1 MTPLEVVAA
10 VLVATGTFFGFVA
23 MVGLLRLPD
32 LYSRLHSASKSDT
45 LGSVLSL
52 AGIAVVLG
60 ISTESM
66 KLVFLL
72 VFLFVTSP
80 TAAHAIARA
89 AKEQEVEP
97 AGAHARLGDGDGERD
112 TEVDVGV
119 GVDADGRGGE
129 L

>member
-1 MTPLEVVAA
+1 MTPLEI
-10 VLVATGTFFGFVA
+10 VATVFVAVGTFFGLVA
-23 MVGLLRLPD
+23 TVGIIRLPD
-32 LYSRLHSASKSDT
+32 LYSRLHAASKSDT

-60 ISTESM
+60 VTTESM

-97 AGAHARLGDGDGERD
+97 VGEGEAPWMSD
-112 TEVDVGV
+112 TEEGDQ
-119 GVDADGRGGE
+119 
-129 L
+129 

>member
-1 MTPLEVVAA
+1 MTPLEIVAA
-10 VLVATGTFFGFVA
+10 AFVAAGTFFGFVA
-23 MVGLLRLPD
+23 MVGILRLPD
-32 LYSRLHSASKSDT
+32 LYARLHAASKSDT

-60 ISTESM
+60 VSTESV

-97 AGAHARLGDGDGERD
+97 VGEHAQLADVDGDGDG
-112 TEVDVGV
+112 
-119 GVDADGRGGE
+119 ADGGE
-129 L
+129 QL

>member
-1 MTPLEVVAA
+1 MTPLEI
-10 VLVATGTFFGFVA
+10 VATAFIAVGTFFGFVA
-23 MVGLLRLPD
+23 TVGIIRLPD
-32 LYSRLHSASKSDT
+32 LYSRLHAASKSDT

-52 AGIAVVLG
+52 VGLAVILG
-60 ISTESM
+60 LTTESV

-97 AGAHARLGDGDGERD
+97 VGEVSVPWTEDGEEEDR
-112 TEVDVGV
+112 
-119 GVDADGRGGE
+119 
-129 L
+129 